1 MQTRTHGHAHTD
13 TDTHTRTRA
22 RVGRMAQRTPA
33 CNDGDFSTSN
43 PSFVFQRSSALGRDW
58 WHRVS
63 RARVPG
69 HNVRFVLSRFN
80 VAYGLVIQRLHFDCL
95 LRIASATS
103 LDCSTTSEKLSHT
116 VRAARFAFTFLKNLF
131 VRDLGLQRRILRSKM
146 PTLLKLDKVLILL
159 RYHKHTQNKSL
170 VCIASRYPCL
180 CALRQL
186 AYLSLCISI
195 CLSVCLS
202 HPISLPHAACRRTRT
217 CISFSLPLYL
227 SVCLSHPVSLPHA
240 ACRRTRTCR
249 WDTDL
254 VEEISSAIAA
264 EARLVGID
272 LAFAPVINMW
282 VDARF
287 GRLQEG
293 YSENPTLTA
302 AYATAAVR
310 GFQVSAGV

>member
-1 MQTRTHGHAHTD
+1 VVPQAHTD
-13 TDTHTRTRA
+13 
-22 RVGRMAQRTPA
+22 QK
-33 CNDGDFSTSN
+33 
-43 PSFVFQRSSALGRDW
+43 LGVHSIW
-58 WHRVS
+58 IS
-63 RARVPG
+63 
-69 HNVRFVLSRFN
+69 VL
-80 VAYGLVIQRLHFDCL
+80 LC
-95 LRIASATS
+95 IASA
-103 LDCSTTSEKLSHT
+103 
-116 VRAARFAFTFLKNLF
+116 
-131 VRDLGLQRRILRSKM
+131 
-146 PTLLKLDKVLILL
+146 
-159 RYHKHTQNKSL
+159 
-170 VCIASRYPCL
+170 
-180 CALRQL
+180 
-186 AYLSLCISI
+186 
-195 CLSVCLS
+195 
-202 HPISLPHAACRRTRT
+202 